1 MIGPALRWP
10 LSAWLDFGNFEHQ
23 KESLLALQ
31 FGLDPARISGES
43 RLMRIALVLASLM
56 GAAALHAAEP
66 LIVPDSVI
74 FFEDLENLDGVKK
87 EAAEANKAISFL
99 LMEPGST

>member
-1 MIGPALRWP
+1 
-10 LSAWLDFGNFEHQ
+10 
-23 KESLLALQ
+23 
-31 FGLDPARISGES
+31 
-43 RLMRIALVLASLM
+43 MRIALVLVSLI

-66 LIVPDSVI
+66 LIVPDNVI
-74 FFEDLENLDGVKK
+74 FYEDLENLEGVQK

>member
-1 MIGPALRWP
+1 
-10 LSAWLDFGNFEHQ
+10 
-23 KESLLALQ
+23 
-31 FGLDPARISGES
+31 
-43 RLMRIALVLASLM
+43 MRIALVLVSLI

-66 LIVPDSVI
+66 LIVPDNVI
-74 FFEDLENLDGVKK
+74 FFEDLENLDGVQK

>member
-1 MIGPALRWP
+1 
-10 LSAWLDFGNFEHQ
+10 
-23 KESLLALQ
+23 
-31 FGLDPARISGES
+31 
-43 RLMRIALVLASLM
+43 MRIALVLVSLI

-66 LIVPDSVI
+66 LIVPDNVI
-74 FFEDLENLDGVKK
+74 FYEDLENLDGVQK

>member
-1 MIGPALRWP
+1 
-10 LSAWLDFGNFEHQ
+10 
-23 KESLLALQ
+23 
-31 FGLDPARISGES
+31 
-43 RLMRIALVLASLM
+43 MRIALVLASLM